1 MGASVMN
8 ATELREKSAD
18 ELQAELL
25 ELRKEQF
32 NLRMQRATAQT
43 EQTHSLK
50 NVRRDIA
57 RVKTVLNQKA
67 KDTNVAKS
75 DTKTNV
81 EGAA

>member
-1 MGASVMN
+1 MN
-8 ATELREKSAD
+8 ATQLREKSVE

-57 RVKTVLNQKA
+57 RVKTVLNQMA
-67 KDTNVAKS
+67 NSSVEAAS
-75 DTKTNV
+75 DSKTTS